1 MANSSSNLPRSRCR
15 SRSRRSTGTLCWTLF
30 IITITTASTTT
41 FAFQTP
47 KTTNCQRQILPL
59 LDANPL
65 LQDKDRKWRRKTK
78 HSNSPSTVLHASL
91 LTGIDIFFQNSPYTA
106 AALVCGFKASAADGV
121 AQFQEWK
128 EMRKQREEMMMDNNK
143 NELLRDNNNSGT
155 TDLYVVSNINND
167 ASDSIEEEKEETV
180 DVRRNVAFITYGAL
194 YQGLTQE
201 FIYNHVYPIW
211 FGTGTDFVTVFDKV
225 AFSLLVQTTLLT
237 LPSLYIIKS
246 LIEQTSINT
255 AFDKYWN
262 DIQNQQ
268 LLQKFYLLWGPVLTL
283 TFSVIPE
290 QYRVTFIAAI
300 SFFWLIILSGIS
312 NNVNIPPEEKDEL
325 CLIVQDNCEFT
336 EHQVA
341 VAGTKAAVKNPENQ
355 ERIYR
360 RQKELVNT
368 E

>member
-1 MANSSSNLPRSRCR
+1 MTTVS
-15 SRSRRSTGTLCWTLF
+15 
-30 IITITTASTTT
+30 TTAL
-41 FAFQTP
+41 AFQIPMTA
-47 KTTNCQRQILPL
+47 NCQQPL
-59 LDANPL
+59 QCNPL
-65 LQDKDRKWRRKTK
+65 LQHNYRRRKTE
-78 HSNSPSTVLHASL
+78 HGPSTGLHASL

-128 EMRKQREEMMMDNNK
+128 EMRKQREEMMMDK
-143 NELLRDNNNSGT
+143 NELLM
-155 TDLYVVSNINND
+155 YVSNINND
-167 ASDSIEEEKEETV
+167 ASDSIEDEGTV

-246 LIEQTSINT
+246 LIEQTSITT
-255 AFDKYWN
+255 AFDKYRN
-262 DIQNQQ
+262 DIRNQQ

-312 NNVNIPPEEKDEL
+312 NNVNIPPEERDEL
-325 CLIVQDNCEFT
+325 CLIAQDNCEFT

-341 VAGTKAAVKNPENQ
+341 TGTKAGANKNMETKQ

-360 RQKELVNT
+360 HQEEIVNT